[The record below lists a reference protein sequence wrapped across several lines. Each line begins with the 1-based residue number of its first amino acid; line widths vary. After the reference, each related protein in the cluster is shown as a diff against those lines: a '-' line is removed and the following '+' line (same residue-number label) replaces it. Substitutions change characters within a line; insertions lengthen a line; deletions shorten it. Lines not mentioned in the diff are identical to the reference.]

1 MTIEQFKNLN
11 EEEKM
16 AFIKEAPKVTEK
28 LDGFTLRRLFK
39 LENFF
44 IEIKNSL
51 LNRYKSNMTIYTR
64 VNLPILYAED
74 F

>member
-1 MTIEQFKNLN
+1 MTIEQFKNLS

-16 AFIKEAPKVTEK
+16 LFIKDAQKVTEK

-39 LENFF
+39 LGNFF

-51 LNRYKSNMTIYTR
+51 LNRCKINVTVYTR